1 MRNLLVMLFLAIL
14 GVTEEPATLDSY
26 VLRDG
31 SSTTMKADFDDVGV
45 VGMQERYGAR
55 FFWFK
60 RDGQAYVVSDA
71 KLIERAMAIV
81 RPQRELGEKQA
92 ALGQKQAALGVKQ
105 AALGQK
111 QAALGARQAGA
122 WRDDELRE
130 QLSREQEA
138 LSRQQDALGAQQEVL
153 GRQQEKLGAEQERIG
168 AHVEQLLDDLA
179 DECIRKG
186 VAKKV

>member
-1 MRNLLVMLFLAIL
+1 MLFLAIL
-14 GVTEEPATLDSY
+14 GVTEQPASLDSY
-26 VLRDG
+26 VLRFG
-31 SSTTMKADFDDVGV
+31 SSTTMSGDSDVDGL
-45 VGMQERYGAR
+45 GRLQERYGAR

-71 KLIERAMAIV
+71 KQIERAMAIV

-92 ALGQKQAALGVKQ
+92 ALGQKQAALGEKQ

-111 QAALGARQAGA
+111 QAAIGMRQAGS

-153 GRQQEKLGAEQERIG
+153 GHQQEKLGAEQERISG
-168 AHVEQLLDDLA
+168 QVEQQLSDLA